1 MGQILIAQMRVP
13 SKNCQDTFFTYYEQG
28 IVVSC
33 CVCVF
38 NRNYLVKTS
47 PQPHGANIIIPMQH
61 CFSSAQFLSHVQLF
75 ATPWTVACQAFLSIT
90 NSQNML
96 KLMSIGHYLD
106 IFKFIH
112 NLPFWRHM
120 FVFFFLINNIVIHQW
135 YGSK

>member
-1 MGQILIAQMRVP
+1 MGQIPIAQMRVP

-28 IVVSC
+28 IIVSC

-61 CFSSAQFLSHVQLF
+61 YFNSAQFLSHVQLF

-106 IFKFIH
+106 IFKFIWDIIS
-112 NLPFWRHM
+112 LSGDT
-120 FVFFFLINNIVIHQW
+120 FFFLINNMVSHQW
-135 YGSK
+135 CGSK